1 MHLRKEESNNRL
13 VVAVAGAVAAVGDFI
28 TVIAW
33 PNINNDRRER
43 LRRRLCLFTSSLP
56 DTR

>member
-1 MHLRKEESNNRL
+1 MHLRKEESNNTF
-13 VVAVAGAVAAVGDFI
+13 AIAGDSDGDFI

-33 PNINNDRRER
+33 PNINNDRRKR
-43 LRRRLCLFTSSLP
+43 LRRRLRLFTSSLP